1 MIRTLKDTTSS
12 TIDKELA
19 RMRDD
24 IGISTLGRVLTLVI
38 MADKGHSKNAIDA
51 AIAASHE
58 HPCRIIVHIAHD
70 VSGDNRL
77 DAEVSMGGDAGA
89 SEIVILRGWGESA
102 RPTESLIAA
111 LLLPDA
117 PIVAWW
123 PHSLPECPADHSIG
137 RIAHRR
143 ITDSARAEVP
153 WDALEA
159 LRLRYSPGDTDLAW
173 TRLTLWRIQLAA
185 VMDDPETHHVSKVIV
200 EGSEK
205 SPSVLLLGTWLGY
218 RLGATVEIQESPQQ
232 RGLYRVSLCRDDGQ
246 VTIYRPGQNIATLSS
261 PGSADQQIA
270 LPVRT
275 LSECLA
281 EELRRLDPDEVF
293 GDVLQ
298 NGLASSDVKFVQGQA
313 PVPAGDP
320 NRYTEVYDA

>member
-12 TIDKELA
+12 DVDKELA
-19 RMRDD
+19 KMREET
-24 IGISTLGRVLTLVI
+24 GIRTLGRVLTLVI
-38 MADKGHSKNAIDA
+38 MADMGHSERAIEA

-58 HPCRIIVHIAHD
+58 HPCRIIVHISHD
-70 VSGDNRL
+70 PKASNRL
-77 DAEVSMGGDAGA
+77 DAEASMGGDAGA
-89 SEIVILRGWGESA
+89 SEIVVLRGWGESA
-102 RPTESLIAA
+102 HASESLIAA

-123 PHSLPECPADHSIG
+123 PHSLPDCPADHSIG

-153 WDALEA
+153 WDSLNE
-159 LRLRYSPGDTDLAW
+159 LRKRYTPGDTDLAW

-185 VMDDPETHHVSKVIV
+185 VMDEPQKHRINKVIV

-205 SPSVLLLGTWLGY
+205 SPSVLLLGTWIGY
-218 RLGATVEIQESPQQ
+218 RLGATVEIRESPQP
-232 RGLYRVSLCRDDGQ
+232 RGLYRVTLCRDDGE
-246 VTIYRPGQNIATLSS
+246 VTIYRPGRNIATLSI

-270 LPVRT
+270 LPVRS
-275 LSECLA
+275 LAECLA

-293 GDVLQ
+293 GEVL
-298 NGLASSDVKFVQGQA
+298 NEALSRSEVRFTQGST

-320 NRYTEVYDA
+320 SDYTEVYDA

>member
-12 TIDKELA
+12 EVDKALA
-19 RMRDD
+19 LMREET
-24 IGISTLGRVLTLVI
+24 GIRTLGRVLTLVI
-38 MADKGHSKNAIDA
+38 MADMGHSEKAIDA
-51 AIAASHE
+51 AITASHE
-58 HPCRIIVHIAHD
+58 HPCRIIVHITHD
-70 VSGDNRL
+70 PNAKNRL

-89 SEIVILRGWGESA
+89 SEIVVLRGWGESA
-102 RPTESLIAA
+102 HPSESLIAA

-123 PHSLPECPADHSIG
+123 PHSLPECPAEHSIG
-137 RIAHRR
+137 KIAHRR

-153 WDALEA
+153 WDSLNN
-159 LRLRYSPGDTDLAW
+159 LRKRYAPGDTDLAW

-185 VMDDPETHHVSKVIV
+185 VMDDPKKHTVNKVIV

-218 RLGATVEIQESPQQ
+218 RLDAQVEIRESPQP
-232 RGLYRVSLCRDDGQ
+232 RGLYRVTLCREDGE
-246 VTIYRPGQNIATLSS
+246 VTIYRPGRNIATLSI
-261 PGSADQQIA
+261 PKSADQQLA
-270 LPVRT
+270 LPVRS
-275 LSECLA
+275 LAECLA

-293 GDVLQ
+293 GEVL
-298 NGLASSDVKFVQGQA
+298 NEALSRSEVTLTQGAA

-320 NRYTEVYDA
+320 SRYTEVYDA

>member
-19 RMRDD
+19 RMREDT
-24 IGISTLGRVLTLVI
+24 GISTLGRVLTLVI
-38 MADKGHSKNAIDA
+38 MADPGHSKKAIDA
-51 AIAASHE
+51 AIDASHE
-58 HPCRIIVHIAHD
+58 HPCRIIVHIAHEE
-70 VSGDNRL
+70 SAENRL

-89 SEIVILRGWGESA
+89 SEIVILRGWGESS

-123 PHSLPECPADHSIG
+123 PHSVPVCPADHSIG

-153 WDALEA
+153 WDALDA
-159 LRLRYSPGDTDLAW
+159 LRQRYSPGDTDLAW

-185 VMDDPETHHVSKVIV
+185 VMDDPERHKVSKVIV

-218 RLGATVEIQESPQQ
+218 RLGAQVEIQESPQD
-232 RGLYRVSLCRDDGQ
+232 RGLYRVSLCREDGE
-246 VTIYRPGQNIATLSS
+246 VTIYRPGRNIATLSI
-261 PGSADQQIA
+261 PGSTDQQIA
-270 LPVRT
+270 LPVRS

-298 NGLASSDVKFVQGQA
+298 NGLASSDVTFTRGSA
-313 PVPAGDP
+313 PEPAGDP
-320 NRYTEVYDA
+320 SRYTEVYDA